1 MGLPAEG
8 LINMKWTMRSQL
20 WHAQNPF
27 HRLSKRLRFI
37 TLSLLVCLSVI
48 GGYWVWAQQPIRL
61 SMMLQGQEIPNWQ
74 LIVDDFEAQNP
85 GIKIDLIEGPNA
97 TNLREDLY
105 TTSFLLGDSPYDL
118 IYMDIVWAPKFAAAG
133 WLLDLSDR
141 ITDAELA
148 EFMQGD
154 VDGGRYED
162 GLYRMPFRSDGG
174 MLYYRQ
180 DLLDE
185 AGFDPPNST
194 ADLIKISKA
203 LQSQGKAQWGYV
215 WQGKQYEGAAAMFVE
230 MLEGFGGYWVNPET
244 KEVGLDSPEAIESL
258 KFLQTTVAD
267 KISPPGTTATDEEVA
282 RLQFQSGNTVFM
294 RNWPYAWKLG
304 NTEPSSKIQG
314 KFGIKPMVHAAG
326 FGSGAC
332 QGGWGVGISKT
343 TRHADEAWRAV
354 EYFSSTEAQRK
365 FILASGFVPSR
376 KALFNDPT
384 LVKEYEYLPDLQKVI
399 ESSVL
404 RPPIAQYAQASDIL
418 QRYLSAALTGRQTP
432 KEAMQAAAQETQQ
445 LLKT

>member
-1 MGLPAEG
+1 MRTPAEG
-8 LINMKWTMRSQL
+8 LINMKLRSQL
-20 WHAQNPF
+20 WRILNPF

-37 TLSLLVCLSVI
+37 LLSLLVCLSVI
-48 GGYWVWAQQPIRL
+48 GSYWVWAQQPVRL
-61 SMMLQGQEIPNWQ
+61 SMMLQAQEIPNWQ

-85 GIKIDLIEGPNA
+85 NVKIDLIEGPNA

-133 WLLDLSDR
+133 WLLDISER
-141 ITDAELA
+141 ISEEELA

-154 VDGGRYED
+154 VDGGRYEE

-180 DLLDE
+180 DLLAE
-185 AGFDPPNST
+185 AGFDPPETT
-194 ADLIKISKA
+194 AELLQISKA
-203 LQSQGKAQWGYV
+203 LQSQGKAEWGYL

-244 KEVGLDSPEAIESL
+244 KEVGLDTKAAIAAVQ
-258 KFLQTTVAD
+258 FLQTTVAD

-282 RLQFQSGNTVFM
+282 RNLFQTGNAVFM

-304 NTEPSSKIQG
+304 NDPGSSIQG

-326 FGSGAC
+326 FKSGAC

-343 TRHADEAWRAV
+343 TRHPDEAWKAV
-354 EYFSSTEAQRK
+354 QYFSSTEAQRK

-376 KALFNDPT
+376 KALFTDPA
-384 LVKEYEYLPDLQKVI
+384 LVAEYQYLPDLQKVI

-418 QRYLSAALTGRQTP
+418 QRYLSAALTGQQTP
-432 KEAMQAAAQETQQ
+432 AQAMQAAAQETRQ

>member
-1 MGLPAEG
+1 M
-8 LINMKWTMRSQL
+8 NMRSSQL
-20 WHAQNPF
+20 WRTLNPF
-27 HRLSKRLRFI
+27 HRLSKRLRFMV
-37 TLSLLVCLSVI
+37 LSLLVCLSVI
-48 GGYWVWAQQPIRL
+48 GSYWVWAQQPVRL

-85 GIKIDLIEGPNA
+85 DIKIDLIEGPNA

-141 ITDAELA
+141 ISDEELA
-148 EFMQGD
+148 EFMTGD
-154 VDGGRYED
+154 VDGGRYEG

-180 DLLDE
+180 DLLSE
-185 AGFDPPNST
+185 AGFDPPETT
-194 ADLIKISKA
+194 AELIDISKA
-203 LQSQGKAQWGYV
+203 LQSQNKAQWGYV
-215 WQGKQYEGAAAMFVE
+215 WQGKQYEGSAAMFVE

-244 KEVGLDSPEAIESL
+244 KEVGLDTQEAIAAVQ
-258 KFLQTTVAD
+258 FLQTTVAD

-282 RLQFQSGNTVFM
+282 RNLFQTGTAVFM

-304 NTEPSSKIQG
+304 NDPGSEIQG

-326 FGSGAC
+326 FKSGAC

-354 EYFSSTEAQRK
+354 QYFSSTEAQRK

-376 KALFNDPT
+376 KALFTDPA
-384 LVKEYEYLPDLQKVI
+384 LVAEYEYLPDLQKVI
-399 ESSVL
+399 DSSVL

-418 QRYLSAALTGRQTP
+418 QRYLSAALTGQKTP
-432 KEAMQAAAQETQQ
+432 EQAMQAAAQETRQ